1 MTDHKVHVSLGR
13 QLQLTPYY
21 VVSANSWQQRVTKG
35 RMQLTD
41 RHHCPLGQGSTDRQE
56 AAD

>member
-1 MTDHKVHVSLGR
+1 MTDHTVHVSLGR

-21 VVSANSWQQRVTKG
+21 VVSAYSWQQRVTKG

-41 RHHCPLGQGSTDRQE
+41 GQHCHLAQGSTDRQE